1 MKAGSISFHL
11 AAFLLPLGIRLF
23 PELFANPY
31 PIGFDTV
38 AYYVPVITSRIA
50 LMANPL
56 DYLGGSILLYLHLTY
71 AYLLLGST
79 LFVMKVAPALLLGI
93 LGWSAYLLGRK
104 LLAWGRSWA
113 LVFALLS
120 SLYFVTLRL
129 SWDLHRN
136 VLGLSFVL
144 LTLACMKLD
153 RADVRYGAVA
163 IFASLAV
170 MTHEASAVLVVIV
183 SVVQLVNGRL
193 RRSREFVPFLPAWLL
208 IALQFFSGRNWASQI
223 QTPSPVP
230 DLAYAIAYNFGF
242 VLFSFSLILPL
253 AVCGLKL
260 GLDRRLA
267 AWALV
272 ASFFGLVPSFGLPTG
287 AEYRWVLIL
296 TIPLMVLFVQGIQVL
311 HSLKLISA
319 RRIGR
324 VAIALSLVAIIVVSS
339 GYLGLHDLARSYLR
353 SGSQYLPLMPA
364 SMLESTVPVGDI
376 PSIIEIAKWA
386 HARLPTTAILVL
398 PFQIYGWYIATISE
412 QEAIELRPVN
422 TAKNLDEII
431 PNIKPKTGPEMF
443 YARAVD
449 IYRPRSIPVLVGMA
463 LQLGAAGRDVYVVWW
478 AARSSIEEQGRLP
491 ASFSVEFVSGKF
503 AVFLLTRQTP

>member
-1 MKAGSISFHL
+1 
-11 AAFLLPLGIRLF
+11 
-23 PELFANPY
+23 
-31 PIGFDTV
+31 
-38 AYYVPVITSRIA
+38 
-50 LMANPL
+50 
-56 DYLGGSILLYLHLTY
+56 
-71 AYLLLGST
+71 
-79 LFVMKVAPALLLGI
+79 MKVAPPLLLGT
-93 LGWSAYLLGRK
+93 LGWSAYLVGRK
-104 LLAWGRSWA
+104 LLVWGRSWA

-144 LTLACMKLD
+144 LTLASMELD

-183 SVVQLVNGRL
+183 SVVHLIKRRL
-193 RRSREFVPFLPAWLL
+193 RGPRELGPFLPAWLL

-223 QTPSPVP
+223 QTASTVP
-230 DLAYAIAYNFGF
+230 DLVSAFAFNLGF
-242 VLFSFSLILPL
+242 VLFSFGFILPL

-260 GLDRRLA
+260 GLDWRLA
-267 AWALV
+267 AWSIV

-296 TIPLMVLFVQGIQVL
+296 TIPLMVLFVQGMQVL
-311 HSLKLISA
+311 HSLKPISA

-324 VAIALSLVAIIVVSS
+324 LAIALSLVAIVVVSS
-339 GYLGLHDLARSYLR
+339 GYLGLHDLSRSYLR
-353 SGSQYLPLMPA
+353 FGSQYLPLMPA

-376 PSIIEIAKWA
+376 PSVIEIVKWA

-398 PFQIYGWYIATISE
+398 PFQIYGWYIATVSE
-412 QEAIELRPVN
+412 HEALELRPVN
-422 TAKNLDEII
+422 RTKNLDEII
-431 PNIKPKTGPEMF
+431 SSIKPKTGPDAF

-449 IYRPRSIPVLVGMA
+449 IYRPQSLPVLVGIA
-463 LQLGAAGRDVYVVWW
+463 LQLGALGRDVYVAWW
-478 AARSSIEEQGRLP
+478 VSASSTGELGRLP

-503 AVFLLTRQTP
+503 AVFLLIRQ